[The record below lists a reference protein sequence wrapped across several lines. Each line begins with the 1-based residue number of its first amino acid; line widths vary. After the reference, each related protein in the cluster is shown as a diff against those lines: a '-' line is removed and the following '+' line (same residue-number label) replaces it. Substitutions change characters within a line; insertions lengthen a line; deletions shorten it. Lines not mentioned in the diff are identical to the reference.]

1 MRISYCFG
9 GQFGVFERVAESIT
23 IGRCPPG
30 ATGGPDLDLNPDL
43 TVSRSHAR
51 LWREGGQYFIEDTS
65 STHGTQINGEEIR
78 GAGPYEVFPE
88 DHIRIGETILRIE
101 GASSPVG
108 ANSRA
113 HSVSTRASTSRA
125 AQIFPSAEIEGEVAG
140 EMPVTNDLLSSAPS
154 DTIRRFGF
162 LFDLILQCGTA
173 THLDELLQQ
182 MIEQLLEMIPGAE
195 RGALLLNGRDNAGKA
210 GALLLKA
217 FSSGQGPVV
226 SETLAR
232 RAMQKGSGF
241 IWTRRDESAQSGA
254 SIARFQI
261 EAALYAPLMWQGEAL
276 GVLCVDHPG
285 EAIFNSD
292 DLRLLM
298 TAAHFLALALANQN
312 LQEELRRESAIKA
325 NLLRQFPPQMAE
337 QLLAHGKPQLS
348 GERSEVTILSCD
360 IRGFTQL
367 TQHMQPIDVMEMLN
381 DYFSRLTPII
391 FAHNGMVDKYIG
403 DAILAVFGIPQKDP
417 MQHLNALHAALAM
430 QEEMV
435 KSNRARASKGRAIC
449 QIGIG
454 VHSGEV
460 LHGIIGP
467 AEQIQTTVIGDTV
480 NRATRYG
487 DAAKPG
493 EILLS
498 PQVYQWVWK
507 EVEVEATTIDTKH
520 EGVLPGFKLQ
530 RLKETPPS

>member
-9 GQFGVFERVAESIT
+9 GQFEVFERAADSIT
-23 IGRCPPG
+23 IGRRPPG
-30 ATGGPDLDLNPDL
+30 SPAGPDLDLNPDY

-51 LWREGGQYFIEDTS
+51 LWREDGQYFIEDS
-65 STHGTQINGEEIR
+65 CSTHGTQVNGEEIR
-78 GAGPYEVFPE
+78 GAGPYQLFPD
-88 DHIRIGETILRIE
+88 DHIRIGETILQIE
-101 GASSPVG
+101 SG
-108 ANSRA
+108 
-113 HSVSTRASTSRA
+113 TSTSREASVSMRRA
-125 AQIFPSAEIEGEVAG
+125 AQVFASGEMPGEVAG
-140 EMPVTNDLLSSAPS
+140 ELPATNELLSSAPS
-154 DTIRRFGF
+154 ETIRRFGF

-173 THLDELLQQ
+173 THLDDLLQE
-182 MIEQLLEMIPGAE
+182 MIEHLLAMIPDAE
-195 RGALLLNGRDNAGKA
+195 RGALLLNGRENRQGDS
-210 GALLLKA
+210 ALLLKA

-241 IWTRRDESAQSGA
+241 IWRRRDDEGSNGA
-254 SIARFQI
+254 SIAQFQI
-261 EAALYAPLMWQGEAL
+261 ESALYAPLMWQGDAL
-276 GVLCVDHPG
+276 GVLCVDNPG
-285 EAIFNSD
+285 AATFGSD

-391 FAHNGMVDKYIG
+391 FAHGGMVDKYIG

-417 MQHLNALHAALAM
+417 QQHRNALRAALAM

-435 KSNRARASKGRAIC
+435 KSNRARAAKGRAVC

-487 DAAKPG
+487 DAAKPS

-507 EVEVEATTIDTKH
+507 EVEVEATTVETKH
-520 EGVLPGFKLQ
+520 EGIMPGFKLLS
-530 RLKETPPS
+530 LKENAM

>member
-1 MRISYCFG
+1 MRISYCFE
-9 GQFGVFERVAESIT
+9 GQFEVFERVSESIS
-23 IGRCPPG
+23 IGRRPPG
-30 ATGGPDLDLNPDL
+30 ATNGPDLDLNPDF

-51 LWREGGQYFIEDTS
+51 LWRQDSKYFIEDQG
-65 STHGTQINGEEIR
+65 STHGTQVNGEEIKD
-78 GAGPYEVFPE
+78 AGPYQIFP
-88 DHIRIGETILRIE
+88 DDRIRIGDTILQIE
-101 GASSPVG
+101 SAAPSLS
-108 ANSRA
+108 ARRA
-113 HSVSTRASTSRA
+113 LQLT
-125 AQIFPSAEIEGEVAG
+125 PSAEIVGDVA
-140 EMPVTNDLLSSAPS
+140 EELASTNDLLSSAPA
-154 DTIRRFGF
+154 DTLRRFGF

-173 THLDELLQQ
+173 THLDELLQK
-182 MIEQLLEMIPGAE
+182 MIEQILEMIPGAL
-195 RGALLLNGRDNAGKA
+195 RGALLLNGREAGT
-210 GALLLKA
+210 LLLKA

-241 IWTRRDESAQSGA
+241 IWTRRDDEAHNGA

-261 EAALYAPLMWQGEAL
+261 ESALYAPLMWQGEAL
-276 GVLCVDHPG
+276 GVLCVDNPG
-285 EAIFNSD
+285 EAKFTSD

-312 LQEELRRESAIKA
+312 LQEELRRESSIKA

-391 FAHNGMVDKYIG
+391 FAHGGMVDKYIG

-417 MQHLNALHAALAM
+417 AQHLNSLRAALAM
-430 QEEMV
+430 QDEMV
-435 KSNRARASKGRAIC
+435 KSNRARAAKGRAIC

-487 DAAKPG
+487 DAAKPD

-507 EVEVEATTIDTKH
+507 EIEVEATTIDTKH
-520 EGVLPGFKLQ
+520 EGVLPGF
-530 RLKETPPS
+530 RLLKMKETA

>member
-1 MRISYCFG
+1 MRISYSFG
-9 GQFGVFERVAESIT
+9 KHFEVFERATESIS
-23 IGRCPPG
+23 IGRTPPG
-30 ATGGPDLDLNPDL
+30 ATNGPDLDLNPDL

-51 LWREGGQYFIEDTS
+51 LWREDGKYFVEDCS
-65 STHGTQINGEEIR
+65 STHGTQVNGEEIK
-78 GAGPYEVFPE
+78 GAGPYQIFPN
-88 DHIRIGETILRIE
+88 DRIRIGETVLLIE
-101 GASSPVG
+101 SAASRASSI
-108 ANSRA
+108 
-113 HSVSTRASTSRA
+113 STRRA
-125 AQIFPSAEIEGEVAG
+125 AQILASAEMQGEVAS
-140 EMPVTNDLLSSAPS
+140 ELPASNDLLSSAPS

-173 THLDELLQQ
+173 THLDESLQE
-182 MIEQLLEMIPGAE
+182 MIGHLLEMIPGAQ
-195 RGALLLNGRDNAGKA
+195 RGALLLNGREGAGTDN
-210 GALLLKA
+210 ALLLKA
-217 FSSGQGPVV
+217 FSSGEGPVV

-241 IWTRRDESAQSGA
+241 IWTRRDDETDNLRGA
-254 SIARFQI
+254 SIAQFHI
-261 EAALYAPLMWQGEAL
+261 ESALYAPLMWQGDPL
-276 GVLCVDHPG
+276 GVLCVDNPG
-285 EAIFNSD
+285 EASFSSD

-312 LQEELRRESAIKA
+312 LQEELRRESSIKA

-403 DAILAVFGIPQKDP
+403 DAILAVFGIPKKDP
-417 MQHLNALHAALAM
+417 EQHLNALRAALAM

-435 KSNRARASKGRAIC
+435 KSNRARAAKGRAIC

-454 VHSGEV
+454 IHAGEV

-467 AEQIQTTVIGDTV
+467 SEQIQTTVIGDTV

-487 DAAKPG
+487 DAAKPS

-507 EVEVEATTIDTKH
+507 EVEVTATTIETKH
-520 EGVLPGFKLQ
+520 EGVLPGFKLL
-530 RLKETPPS
+530 RVKETSTS

>member
-51 LWREGGQYFIEDTS
+51 LWREGGQYFIEDAS

-101 GASSPVG
+101 GATPSRPVSP
-108 ANSRA
+108 S
-113 HSVSTRASTSRA
+113 SVSTRANSLRS
-125 AQIFPSAEIEGEVAG
+125 AQIFPSAEMEGEVAS

-276 GVLCVDHPG
+276 GVLCVDNPG

-417 MQHLNALHAALAM
+417 MQHLNALRAAFAM

-449 QIGIG
+449 QIGVG

-530 RLKETPPS
+530 RLKETQTS

>member
-9 GQFGVFERVAESIT
+9 EQFEVFERAVESVT
-23 IGRCPPG
+23 LGRRPPG
-30 ATGGPDLDLNPDL
+30 STNGPDLDLNPDF

-51 LWREGGQYFIEDTS
+51 LWRENGKYFIEDTG
-65 STHGTQINGEEIR
+65 STHGTQVNGEEIK
-78 GAGPYEVFPE
+78 GAGPYQIFP
-88 DHIRIGETILRIE
+88 DDRVRIGETILQIE
-101 GASSPVG
+101 STVPA
-108 ANSRA
+108 
-113 HSVSTRASTSRA
+113 SVSTRRA
-125 AQIFPSAEIEGEVAG
+125 AQILSSAEIQGEVG
-140 EMPVTNDLLSSAPS
+140 TEMSATHDLLSSAPS
-154 DTIRRFGF
+154 ETIRRFSF

-182 MIEQLLEMIPGAE
+182 MIEQLLEMIPDAQ
-195 RGALLLNGRDNAGKA
+195 RGALLLNGREGAGND

-217 FSSGQGPVV
+217 FSSAQGPVV

-232 RAMQKGSGF
+232 RAMQKGTGF
-241 IWTRRDESAQSGA
+241 IWKRRDDQADNGA
-254 SIARFQI
+254 SIARFHI
-261 EAALYAPLMWQGEAL
+261 ESALYAPLMWQGEPL
-276 GVLCVDHPG
+276 GVLCVDNPG
-285 EAIFNSD
+285 LASFGSD

-337 QLLAHGKPQLS
+337 QLLTHGKPQLS

-391 FAHNGMVDKYIG
+391 FAHGGMVDKYIG
-403 DAILAVFGIPQKDP
+403 DAILAVFGIPKKDP
-417 MQHLNALHAALAM
+417 EQHLNSLRAALAM

-435 KSNRARASKGRAIC
+435 KSNRARAAKGRAIC

-487 DAAKPG
+487 DAAKPN
-493 EILLS
+493 EIVLS

-507 EVEVEATTIDTKH
+507 EIEVEATTIDTKH
-520 EGVLPGFKLQ
+520 EGVLPGFRLL
-530 RLKETPPS
+530 RLKEAPTS